1 MHVSTTLK
9 DRAFVLLFNPTA
21 EPISRIL
28 QLPLYYTGLK
38 GKVSILQY
46 DGKLNQQQ
54 LTVEQKLGM
63 KVNIPANGYAW
74 YVIREMN

>member
-1 MHVSTTLK
+1 
-9 DRAFVLLFNPTA
+9 
-21 EPISRIL
+21 
-28 QLPLYYTGLK
+28 
-38 GKVSILQY
+38 VSILQY